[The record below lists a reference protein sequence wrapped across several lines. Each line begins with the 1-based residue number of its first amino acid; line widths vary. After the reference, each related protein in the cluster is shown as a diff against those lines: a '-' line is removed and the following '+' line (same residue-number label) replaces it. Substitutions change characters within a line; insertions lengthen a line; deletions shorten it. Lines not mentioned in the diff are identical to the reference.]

1 MNVNTQEDPLANL
14 DAHGSGNS
22 IEDLE
27 KRLRD
32 DATWDDVQLP
42 PLQYI
47 VNGLI
52 AKNDM
57 FAIIGK
63 SKSGKSFLAMQMAL
77 CIAYGKPFLNLD
89 TTPCKVLYVN
99 CEVKEVVF
107 RNRRKRMESQLN
119 ITTRKRETLKFLNVP
134 DSYVGWEDILTICK
148 NQRFDVVFADP
159 FYQISNINENDQSA
173 CNEVINT
180 IKRFKAEGI
189 TLIVLFHA
197 PKGFEGDKPLIDL
210 VSGHGVLTRSPDGMC
225 GILNHSNNKSSRVF
239 RTELRNDAPLEDFT
253 ITLTDGIWEV
263 NNDVSPT
270 VATARSHA
278 QNANNNKVSNDA
290 IDEGILDYIEQMQK
304 EDGYDGLGISI
315 GDFVPSVKEAMEGSA
330 LTVSEKRIKKHL
342 KRLNKEKKL
351 YIEEKSGVQGGIKFV
366 GELAIKT
373 RWEEKKKAKEAK
385 GKQNTKENET
395 EKKAKK

>member
-1 MNVNTQEDPLANL
+1 MNVNTQAPFANL
-14 DAHGSGNS
+14 EAFGSGKR
-22 IEDLE
+22 IENLE

-32 DATWDDVQLP
+32 NATWDKVQLP

-47 VNGLI
+47 VKGLI
-52 AKNDM
+52 AKDDM

-77 CIAYGKPFLNLD
+77 CIANGKPFLNLD

-107 RNRRKRMESQLN
+107 RNRCRRMESQLN
-119 ITTRKRETLKFLNVP
+119 ITTRKQELLTFLNVP

-148 NQRFDVVFADP
+148 NHGFDVVFADP
-159 FYQISNINENDQSA
+159 FYQISKINENDQSA
-173 CNEVINT
+173 CNEVIDT
-180 IKRFKAEGI
+180 MKRFKAEGI

-225 GILNHSNNKSSRVF
+225 GILKHSNNKSSRVF
-239 RTELRNDAPLEDFT
+239 RTELRNDAPFEDFT

-290 IDEGILDYIEQMQK
+290 IDKGILDYIEQMQK
-304 EDGYDGLGISI
+304 EDGYDGLGM
-315 GDFVPSVKEAMEGSA
+315 FLNEFLPSVKDAMEESG
-330 LTVSEKRIKKHL
+330 LTVSERRIKERIRK
-342 KRLNKEKKL
+342 LNKEKKL
-351 YIEEKSGVQGGIKFV
+351 YIEEKSGEPCNKKFV
-366 GELAIKT
+366 GELAMKT
-373 RWEEKKKAKEAK
+373 RWEEKKKR
-385 GKQNTKENET
+385 KQNTGESET
-395 EKKAKK
+395 GKKAKK